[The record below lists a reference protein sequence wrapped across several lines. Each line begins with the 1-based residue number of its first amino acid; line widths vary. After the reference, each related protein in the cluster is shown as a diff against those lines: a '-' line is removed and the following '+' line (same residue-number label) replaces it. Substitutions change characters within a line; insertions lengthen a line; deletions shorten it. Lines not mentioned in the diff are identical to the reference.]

1 MKQIIIIVTALV
13 LSVFSA
19 CNAIEPEIVEANGN
33 EYEMVPMTFTAYL
46 SLDDELSADKA
57 STKVEVGTVDMVNK
71 KLSFNWKKGDEIA
84 IYDNFSKTVNRFA
97 AESDGASTTFSG
109 TVPAG
114 ATGFIAIYPYSA
126 ANSVDVETG
135 ACDVDIPQ
143 IQHAVAGSFDP
154 EALVAVGS
162 ASASDAKINFRLIGS
177 LLSFSLD
184 YDDVIQVQFSGSR
197 PMTGNTTFTN
207 AVGASGPTS
216 ISTGTPNYKNVTL
229 ANEDGSALTKDA
241 TYYVYVRHTGSS
253 THEGFTAKLITDD
266 ARVATRV
273 ASSNLTLA
281 RKTCYPLGKF
291 SDSNVTFAYDRYS
304 VYQAGFDV
312 SIGGKTYNKSTY
324 GDATLITD
332 GTVFKTGM
340 TGVQFVDA
348 SASISNTSEVTI
360 TSDVILASNDPEHP
374 ATYIGTV
381 EKSLLLKS
389 GSLVLD
395 NLIVDLDAISTKGQ
409 FMTKKDNESNFSS
422 LTLWQCDVKNI
433 KRSLFAPNSSY
444 LNNGIESVLINGCRL
459 GTDAAVQ
466 LFAINSGAVTLA
478 GYKDFTFT
486 NNVLYS
492 TTGNALQS
500 YVFSTSASGIVES
513 TCNQEVIMDNNL
525 FYNIAASN
533 GIFRT
538 HYLKSIYIRNN
549 ILFAKDGS
557 YSNNIKMFKANLNVA
572 AASSVFSGAS
582 SNNYCYGNLGESGWS
597 ISDSACRGPLSNVT
611 DVTTTPGVNPVLSF
625 NQTTGEFVLSG
636 DYSAYG
642 PRLQPM

>member
-114 ATGFIAIYPYSA
+114 ATSFIAIYPYSA

-162 ASASDAKINFRLIGS
+162 ASASDAKINFHLIGS

-197 PMTGNTTFTN
+197 PMTGNTTFAN

-216 ISTGTPNYKNVTL
+216 VSTGTPNYKDVTL

-241 TYYVYVRHTGSS
+241 TYYVYVRHTGSN

-273 ASSNLTLA
+273 ASKTLKLA

-291 SDSNVTFAYDRYS
+291 SDSNVTFAYDRYA

-312 SIGGKTYNKSTY
+312 SIGGKTYNKSTD
-324 GDATLITD
+324 GDATLLAD
-332 GTVFKTGM
+332 KAVFKTGM
-340 TGVQFVDA
+340 TGIHFVDA
-348 SASISNTSEVTI
+348 SASISNTSEVTVS
-360 TSDVILASNDPEHP
+360 SDVILASNDPEHP
-374 ATYIGTV
+374 ATYTGTSG
-381 EKSLLLKS
+381 KSFLLKS

-395 NLIVDLDAISTKGQ
+395 NLIVDMTAMTTGQ
-409 FMTKKDNESNFSS
+409 FITKKDNDSDVDALILEC
-422 LTLWQCDVKNI
+422 CDFKGITRPVY
-433 KRSLFAPNSSY
+433 APNSGA
-444 LNNGIESVLINGCRL
+444 LAKGVNMIKFNGSRFKF
-459 GTDAAVQ
+459 DAAS
-466 LFAINSGAVTLA
+466 LKLISINSAATTIA
-478 GYKDFTFT
+478 GYDNFVFT
-486 NNVLYS
+486 NNVFYTS
-492 TTGNALQS
+492 SAKALNSQI
-500 YVFSTSASGIVES
+500 FDTSATITDDSGTQTLVLS
-513 TCNQEVIMDNNL
+513 NNL

-533 GIFRT
+533 GYFR
-538 HYLKSIYIRNN
+538 SWN
-549 ILFAKDGS
+549 ISSAEVNS
-557 YSNNIKMFKANLNVA
+557 NVA
-572 AASSVFSGAS
+572 WIADATDIDSNAKFLKLGQPTKELPATFTGSS
-582 SNNYCYGNLGESGWS
+582 SNNYCYGTLVGKTWS
-597 ISDSACRGPLSNVT
+597 ISDSKDRSGLSNVT
-611 DVTTTPGVNPVLSF
+611 IADTNPIQSF
-625 NQTTGEFVLSG
+625 NTSTGEFVLSG

-642 PRLQPM
+642 PRIQPM